1 MGDWLAYESPQ
12 PISAVCRS
20 SGKRL
25 LNVLLGLAVPAR
37 PMPGFLSKNAE
48 RVLLLGRIY
57 RPANDFVV
65 HRFSVPGQPEVV
77 EFPKGRLRG
86 YRLPWHKDFTIG
98 FMLCGGIVE
107 QAVSEAAECIL
118 RPGDIAFDLGA
129 NLGYTSLHFADLVG
143 PQGKVFAFEPDP
155 ELADRLDRVRDL
167 NSLPQLIVR
176 REAVSHECGQA
187 HFIVGEESYLGRLA
201 DSSKVSTSDHLIT
214 VNTTS
219 VDRIVIDESIPR
231 VALVKIDVEGGELDV
246 LRGMTETLRRY
257 KPTLLVEFHSAE
269 LEKHGISFLRGYNYQ
284 CELLDRARRPAKHC
298 HYLCRPL

>member
-1 MGDWLAYESPQ
+1 
-12 PISAVCRS
+12 
-20 SGKRL
+20 
-25 LNVLLGLAVPAR
+25 
-37 PMPGFLSKNAE
+37 
-48 RVLLLGRIY
+48 
-57 RPANDFVV
+57 
-65 HRFSVPGQPEVV
+65 
-77 EFPKGRLRG
+77 
-86 YRLPWHKDFTIG
+86 
-98 FMLCGGIVE
+98 MLCGGIVE